1 MAYTEIK
8 PKNRKKYYYRVRT
21 IRNGK
26 KFMKKRF
33 YLGKDLSDSEI
44 DNKIKV
50 ADEKLGVKIKK
61 QSKSLNLLIPK
72 IKKILEKNKVK
83 KAGIFG
89 SYVRGEEKKNSD
101 IDIIIEPPKG
111 IGWGFVGIQFELE
124 NKLKKKVDL
133 LSYNGI
139 HPLLKDRILK
149 EELRII

>member
-8 PKNRKKYYYRVRT
+8 QKNGKKYYYRVKS
-21 IRNGK
+21 IRNGR
-26 KFMKKRF
+26 KFMKKRI
-33 YLGKDLSDSEI
+33 YLGKNLSDSEI
-44 DNKIKV
+44 FSKIRNS
-50 ADEKLGVKIKK
+50 DEKLGVIEKESKQLKK
-61 QSKSLNLLIPK
+61 LIPK
-72 IKKILEKNKVK
+72 IKKILKKNKVR

-101 IDIIIEPPKG
+101 IDIVIEPPKG

-124 NKLKKKVDL
+124 DKLKKKDL

-149 EELRII
+149 EEIRII

>member
-8 PKNRKKYYYRVRT
+8 QKNGKKYYYRVKS
-21 IRNGK
+21 IRNGR
-26 KFMKKRF
+26 KFMKKRI
-33 YLGKDLSDSEI
+33 YLGKNLSDSEI
-44 DNKIKV
+44 FSKIRNS
-50 ADEKLGVKIKK
+50 DEKLGVIEKESKQLKK
-61 QSKSLNLLIPK
+61 LIPK
-72 IKKILEKNKVK
+72 IKKILKKNKVR

-101 IDIIIEPPKG
+101 IDIVIEPPKG

-124 NKLKKKVDL
+124 DKLKKKVDL

-149 EELRII
+149 EEIRII